1 MKPML
6 SDLTRFPGGNLVS
19 KGMSD
24 LNSNVLSE
32 EALLVLVARSRLTHL
47 GFQIPV
53 PANAKIP
60 YEHALYEAIEL
71 RVSGGAHSAYNAL
84 IRRIVSFAN
93 SYTIATR
100 S

>member
-1 MKPML
+1 MKSTP

-19 KGMSD
+19 KGLSD
-24 LNSNVLSE
+24 LNSNLLSE
-32 EALLVLVARSRLTHL
+32 EALLVLVARSRLIRL

-53 PANAKIP
+53 PTNAKAP

-71 RVSGGAHSAYNAL
+71 RMSGGAHSAYNAL
-84 IRRIVSFAN
+84 IRRTVSFAN
-93 SYTIATR
+93 SYTIAAK